1 MGVVTSQLAYADD
14 NRVCVVA
21 VTNSSSDVATQ
32 VKRCKADDVLSFI
45 VITADDRYYPSTLV
59 DTLCRFD
66 RQILFIPDTKAAS
79 CVYRGAARSIDRP
92 P

>member
-14 NRVCVVA
+14 DRVCVV
-21 VTNSSSDVATQ
+21 VVGSMGSDVATQ

-45 VITADDRYYPSTLV
+45 VITAGKYYPATEV
-59 DTLCRFD
+59 EMLCRFD